1 MLWHLFKTDFLSELS
16 SPRYNCSLEKILFVM
31 DNVFYKYIFV
41 SGILGKG
48 KIIYKAIEVSCLI
61 NLHFPS
67 NLTFS
72 FRGMLLN
79 VALSFIIQPS
89 STTDKSVLFSDSGQ
103 ALLSVLNFVYH
114 YFFKSQLTFWDR
126 RTLSRP
132 WFEFL
137 ADKFKKAIAFSIIT
151 TLAGIFQIWIEPT
164 SEIRSN
170 SFFEKTSVI
179 RYSIHV

>member
-1 MLWHLFKTDFLSELS
+1 M
-16 SPRYNCSLEKILFVM
+16 
-31 DNVFYKYIFV
+31 V
-41 SGILGKG
+41 SGYSLLPSKG

-103 ALLSVLNFVYH
+103 AFLSVLNFVYH
-114 YFFKSQLTFWDR
+114 YFFKSQLTF
-126 RTLSRP
+126 
-132 WFEFL
+132 
-137 ADKFKKAIAFSIIT
+137 
-151 TLAGIFQIWIEPT
+151 
-164 SEIRSN
+164 
-170 SFFEKTSVI
+170 
-179 RYSIHV
+179 

>member
-1 MLWHLFKTDFLSELS
+1 MGRCQIAIISTLLLT
-16 SPRYNCSLEKILFVM
+16 
-31 DNVFYKYIFV
+31 
-41 SGILGKG
+41 GTKG

-103 ALLSVLNFVYH
+103 ALPSVF
-114 YFFKSQLTFWDR
+114 T
-126 RTLSRP
+126 
-132 WFEFL
+132 
-137 ADKFKKAIAFSIIT
+137 
-151 TLAGIFQIWIEPT
+151 
-164 SEIRSN
+164 
-170 SFFEKTSVI
+170 
-179 RYSIHV
+179 